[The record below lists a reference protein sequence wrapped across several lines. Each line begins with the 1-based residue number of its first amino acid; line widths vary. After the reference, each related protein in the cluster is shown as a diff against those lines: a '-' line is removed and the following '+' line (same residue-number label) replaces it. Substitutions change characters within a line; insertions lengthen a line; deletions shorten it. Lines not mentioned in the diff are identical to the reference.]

1 MVKQKTSLNNEVT
14 DFLDEQKHPFRKEI
28 EQLRIYIL
36 TADDNL
42 TENIKWN
49 GPNYCFNSEDRITMR
64 IQPPTTKQIQLIFN
78 RGAKKQ
84 EQLKVKLI
92 EENSNLLIWKENDR
106 AIATFKNMTEIENAQ
121 TNLTE
126 IVKKWINAAK

>member
-64 IQPPTTKQIQLIFN
+64 IQPPTTKQIQLIFH
-78 RGAKKQ
+78 REAKKQ